1 MLLNTAKSSPDS
13 SCQVAKCL
21 GQIGCLEMQS
31 ISAHVVGNGGGRGGG
46 HVFKQERE
54 SSIATVLEELTVLLS
69 DDK

>member
-1 MLLNTAKSSPDS
+1 
-13 SCQVAKCL
+13 
-21 GQIGCLEMQS
+21 MQS

-54 SSIATVLEELTVLLS
+54 ASIATVLEELTVLLS